1 MSLKGDLMKKRFKCR
16 RRKIGSVRFEV
27 NMDVQF
33 SGQNHEGKE
42 FEGIGVIRNLAMCGA
57 LIETYAQVKAD
68 DQLKLF
74 FTLPNRA
81 DLLEIP
87 AVAVRWVRGHQVGVE
102 FLKLDAETVRQL
114 MKYLSGIHNATRG
127 QSKTA

>member
-1 MSLKGDLMKKRFKCR
+1 MKKRFNCR

-27 NMDVQF
+27 NLDVQF
-33 SGQNHEGKE
+33 SGQNPEGRE

-68 DQLKLF
+68 DQLNLF
-74 FTLPNRA
+74 LTLPNRA
-81 DLLEIP
+81 EFLEIP

-102 FLKLDAETVRQL
+102 FLKVDAETVRQL
-114 MKYLSGIHNATRG
+114 MKYLSGIHIAAQG
-127 QSKTA
+127 QSETA